1 MFVTRPCST
10 SVFECPCLFSYFGD
24 NGHSAVRLSILSS
37 GPALRFLR
45 ILTTTC
51 FGQGRALWAL
61 ILAALLLPVC
71 VRPCHSQTAH
81 GRDHL
86 SDNISGTV
94 LNSVTREPIGRALVY
109 TLDQRSAAFT
119 DEHGH
124 FELILAVT
132 ADMSDPRAR
141 AQIHERLQAKKP
153 GFVTEQ
159 GRYGSID
166 VAPDR
171 DDAILSLVPEAL
183 IVGHVKFPSAEA
195 ADHVQVQLYRREVR
209 NGFGQWAPQTS
220 ITTLADGEFRFADLE
235 AGEYK
240 VFTLETTEQDPLAN
254 VPNGPVFGFPPR
266 FFAAARDFATAD
278 TIQLRAGET
287 VTANI
292 APERQ
297 RYFDVRIPVIKPQVG
312 PGTGL
317 SVSVHAQGH
326 RGPGF
331 ELGYDPDQNAIRG
344 SLPNGSYTIEAS
356 SNEPDSAT
364 GTTAITVANGPVNGP
379 PLALTPN
386 VLIEY
391 NVHQDFSAVESSP
404 IPSPSVSVNLQEA
417 EEFSE
422 AGGGGVRYSTQSN
435 LPALSGVRPGR
446 YWVQVNPSSSDIY
459 VASVSSGG
467 KDLLASPL
475 VVPFGASVPPIEIT
489 LGRGSGEIEIA
500 GSFDGSRQTS
510 IYCLPVSGNVSA
522 GRETSGPYIKYSVG
536 QLAPGDYRIL
546 AFDGPPQLEYR
557 NPAAMHSYESKG
569 QVVHLTSGQ
578 KAQVRLQAIESE

>member
-1 MFVTRPCST
+1 MSVTRPCST

-24 NGHSAVRLSILSS
+24 NGQSAVWLSILSS

-45 ILTTTC
+45 IFTTTC

-71 VRPCHSQTAH
+71 VRQCYSQTAH

-109 TLDQRSAAFT
+109 TFDKRSAAFT

-124 FELILAVT
+124 FELIVAMT
-132 ADMSDPRAR
+132 ADMSDTRAR

-166 VAPDR
+166 VAPDQ

-195 ADHVQVQLYRREVR
+195 ADHVQVQLYRREAR

-266 FFAAARDFATAD
+266 FFSAARDFATAD
-278 TIQLRAGET
+278 TIQLKAGET

-292 APERQ
+292 APDRQ

-312 PGTGL
+312 PGAGL

-344 SLPNGSYTIEAS
+344 SLPNGSYIIEAS
-356 SNEPDSAT
+356 SNDPDSAT

-386 VLIEY
+386 VFDR
-391 NVHQDFSAVESSP
+391 VQRP
-404 IPSPSVSVNLQEA
+404 PGLQCRRELPNIVA
-417 EEFSE
+417 IGVGEPA
-422 AGGGGVRYSTQSN
+422 AGGGVFGSRRWRSTLFDAEQSSGAFGRKARTVLGAGESVIVGYLCCVGVVGWQRPAC
-435 LPALSGVRPGR
+435 LPAGGSVRSQR
-446 YWVQVNPSSSDIY
+446 PSHRNH
-459 VASVSSGG
+459 
-467 KDLLASPL
+467 PW
-475 VVPFGASVPPIEIT
+475 
-489 LGRGSGEIEIA
+489 
-500 GSFDGSRQTS
+500 SR
-510 IYCLPVSGNVSA
+510 L
-522 GRETSGPYIKYSVG
+522 RR
-536 QLAPGDYRIL
+536 D
-546 AFDGPPQLEYR
+546 
-557 NPAAMHSYESKG
+557 
-569 QVVHLTSGQ
+569 
-578 KAQVRLQAIESE
+578 